1 MKRRMSFLEYLKRN
15 PIMVSFC
22 LSTGI
27 VVSCLVFYSR
37 YFNGPISTDIDDN
50 SIYNECKVDIEKYY
64 DEVVSI
70 FISNSNDLVP
80 VEFEKN
86 LDNGKS
92 RHLMRYYRHLY
103 QLYKYI
109 YLSEVLTSI
118 KKKKKYY
125 DIIQAQMGDKELFV
139 VLYLLLGDKR
149 KTEEKALKGILYYE
163 LLDEAH
169 LFKNIYY
176 PKESSNFKEFER
188 LMRNVFVETRD
199 SFYYL
204 TDKTCDISQGE
215 ENPYLI
221 K

>member
-1 MKRRMSFLEYLKRN
+1 M
-15 PIMVSFC
+15 
-22 LSTGI
+22 
-27 VVSCLVFYSR
+27 
-37 YFNGPISTDIDDN
+37 
-50 SIYNECKVDIEKYY
+50 
-64 DEVVSI
+64 
-70 FISNSNDLVP
+70 
-80 VEFEKN
+80 
-86 LDNGKS
+86 
-92 RHLMRYYRHLY
+92 
-103 QLYKYI
+103 
-109 YLSEVLTSI
+109 
-118 KKKKKYY
+118 
-125 DIIQAQMGDKELFV
+125 FV

-204 TDKTCDISQGE
+204 TDNTCDISQGE
-215 ENPYLI
+215 ENLYLI

>member
-1 MKRRMSFLEYLKRN
+1 M
-15 PIMVSFC
+15 
-22 LSTGI
+22 
-27 VVSCLVFYSR
+27 
-37 YFNGPISTDIDDN
+37 
-50 SIYNECKVDIEKYY
+50 
-64 DEVVSI
+64 
-70 FISNSNDLVP
+70 P
-80 VEFEKN
+80 VEFERD
-86 LDNGKS
+86 LDNGES

-109 YLSEVLTSI
+109 YLSEVLTSN

-139 VLYLLLGDKR
+139 VLYLLLGGKR

-204 TDKTCDISQGE
+204 TDNTCDISQGE
-215 ENPYLI
+215 ENLYLI